1 VKILSDIMLIKTMLR
16 SALLAARN
24 AIGADVRSQWDAAI
38 GAHVVAWWKANP
50 VQTLGVYWPIRS
62 EPDLRAT
69 YADLAS
75 RGVRLALP
83 IVAGKNA
90 PLRFAAWTPG
100 DALVQDSLGIAI
112 PAADIIVQPQALLIP
127 CVGFNTERIR
137 LGYGGG
143 FYDRTLA
150 LQPRPLAIGIG
161 YACALAVFDGAPH
174 DVALDMIITE
184 SADLVSDALQHI
196 KQKD

>member
-1 VKILSDIMLIKTMLR
+1 VKILSDIMLIKTVLR

-24 AIGADVRSQWDAAI
+24 AI

-83 IVAGKNA
+83 IVTGKNA

-184 SADLVSDALQHI
+184 SAGLVSDALQHI